1 MLPQFRTAQPIG
13 WGNVRSGMLLFLW
26 GLFKKQVIADNLS
39 LIANPLFTHP
49 AGLSSGELLVG
60 VLAFSFQIYG
70 DFSGYTDMARGL
82 AKLMG
87 FDLRLNFA
95 LPYFARTP
103 QEFWR
108 RWHISLSEW
117 LRDYLYIPL
126 GGSRGGTFK
135 TYRNLMLTM
144 ILGGLWH
151 GAAWTFIVWGFIH
164 GLIQVVY
171 RTLGIDD
178 RLNASR
184 GAVIGTFWNVL
195 AWALLMP
202 QIALAWIYFRADGM
216 HAADSIV
223 LGVLRGDRLWLGA
236 WTQLAFYVVPLFA
249 LEAIMRLAEGRFVYA
264 RLPFLMRY
272 TLVVILVLANLALI
286 APIGQH
292 FIYFDF

>member
-1 MLPQFRTAQPIG
+1 
-13 WGNVRSGMLLFLW
+13 
-26 GLFKKQVIADNLS
+26 
-39 LIANPLFTHP
+39 
-49 AGLSSGELLVG
+49 

-87 FDLRLNFA
+87 FDLSLNFA